1 MASGAQ
7 SSATRSSPPR
17 SSIACCIIRRRSTSA
32 EKVTGWKERR
42 KAGLLPAP
50 EPRQTE
56 PSGAA
61 WRSRQAESSD
71 MSFWRHGQ
79 IYPSDG
85 LRLKTQG
92 VAVSGSAPTLI
103 VLMSLQPAI
112 PWRVALP
119 QSPPPLHRPV
129 SIFHRKR
136 PVNTAFPSGV
146 PFAHSSSSL
155 LAREEDANSTKH

>member
-1 MASGAQ
+1 
-7 SSATRSSPPR
+7 
-17 SSIACCIIRRRSTSA
+17 
-32 EKVTGWKERR
+32 
-42 KAGLLPAP
+42 
-50 EPRQTE
+50 
-56 PSGAA
+56 
-61 WRSRQAESSD
+61 

-129 SIFHRKR
+129 SIFHPPAETVNHHLTRGGGNFR
-136 PVNTAFPSGV
+136 PELTARGENASGSIVNVDKCGSRSTCCVAV
-146 PFAHSSSSL
+146 PESDPLSCLS
-155 LAREEDANSTKH
+155 